1 MENCI
6 LLGDVSSALM
16 LNVFRIQWSYWL
28 KKKIFFCFFLQCV
41 TIAHFAPSLLLTRWL
56 ISSWSGAYIYSNV
69 HLHPFRKMFLAK
81 LQGRDFALTFS
92 FCHWFIAL
100 MVSTCTKKEL
110 PHILSKYTTIW
121 ISEHSSNSQY
131 QDVDGRDY
139 SCTDLGLIT
148 QGKCAALLSQYICKS
163 VQ

>member
-28 KKKIFFCFFLQCV
+28 KKKNLLLLLSSVCNDR
-41 TIAHFAPSLLLTRWL
+41 TPSLLLTRWL